1 MFSSIREHLSNYY
14 LTEGIHPEL
23 FTCRN
28 QSICRKFAYQGN
40 MTETK
45 MSLLGSQYG
54 QAYPKIVVLSLDPPK
69 GAEGEFI
76 EAHQRTTDYV
86 TSLTESENYTL
97 NRPNV
102 HWAMTHIIVKDILT
116 LFGYKAA
123 AGAAVVEES
132 YSDRPLENA
141 TPYFAHVNVA
151 KCSMNHPDKYQA
163 NSTVHEICSHTYLY
177 KELEILQPEILVSQG
192 KSANKI
198 TGRLLGLLGLE
209 GALPQAVSAKI
220 GAAMVL
226 WLPMDHPSRG
236 LSRIRHRWPFYVKA
250 IKKWK
255 EMKTLPASFINE
267 ESGRSNGQCL

>member
-1 MFSSIREHLSNYY
+1 MASSIHKKLDNYY
-14 LTEGIHPEL
+14 LNQGIHPEH
-23 FTCRN
+23 FNCRN
-28 QSICRKFAYQGN
+28 QSSCRKFANQGN

-45 MSLLGSQYG
+45 MSLVGSQYG

-69 GAEGEFI
+69 GAEGKFV

-116 LFGYKAA
+116 LFAYKAA
-123 AGAAVVEES
+123 PGAAVVAES
-132 YSDRPLENA
+132 YTNRPIENA
-141 TPYFAHVNVA
+141 SPYFAHVNAA

-163 NSTVHEICSHTYLY
+163 NSTVHEICSQTYLY

-198 TGRLLGLLGLE
+198 IDRLLGLWGLE

-220 GAAMVL
+220 GAAPVL

-236 LSRIRHRWPFYVKA
+236 LSRIRHRWPFYVEA

-255 EMKTLPASFINE
+255 EMKILPTSSLNE